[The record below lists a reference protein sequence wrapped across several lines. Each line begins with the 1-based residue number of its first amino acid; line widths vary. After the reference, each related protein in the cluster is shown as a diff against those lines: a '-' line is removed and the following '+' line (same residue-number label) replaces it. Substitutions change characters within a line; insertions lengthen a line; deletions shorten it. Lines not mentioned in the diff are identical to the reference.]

1 MTRLLLTIFIGL
13 LGYINLYAQSINFN
27 GIPLFEITSSD
38 FVCVPGAYNT
48 IGTASTSGNCINMT
62 SGGFEAGAVWVCDG
76 IDLNQNFKVSFNAN
90 FGNNISTGDG
100 IAFLLQQE
108 ALPNIIGGRG
118 GGLGYAVGDG
128 VGCQSGACPIDP
140 SVAVEFDTYDGSA
153 WLDND
158 LACNHMSIQV
168 DGSTGA
174 GATIEGPSC
183 LIPSGTSVLDGLD
196 HEICITWEPNTLEY
210 KIYFDGV
217 QIGEFNGDIRTYF
230 PNPTD
235 VWWGFTAAS
244 GGAPQNQSVCNV
256 VMETNISNPTCIC
269 SSSMTV
275 TTNSNPTT
283 CNGTNGSLIIGGLD
297 PNSTYSFNYDLDGI
311 TSGPLS
317 ITTNSSGDYLLFGL
331 SGGSYTNFD
340 AEFLGCVSTVTG
352 PILLTEPSA
361 PVLVI
366 NDPAARCDPGS
377 VDLTDPSITAGSTGS
392 GTLTYWQDA
401 GASNPLTSPNSVAT
415 TGTYFIQSDNGCI
428 DIQAVNVIIN
438 PRPILD
444 IPLPFNT
451 TICSGESPNFTPSAD
466 IQGST
471 FSWSTTSSSANLS
484 GFNIVGLGSLND
496 IISNSGNTTES
507 ITYTITPTSPA
518 PASCDGNGADYIVYI
533 LPIQSSIDVQSSCL
547 NYTWIDGNTYTTNN
561 NTASV
566 ILSSVN
572 GCDSIVTLNLT
583 ISNSIPG
590 TDIQSACNT
599 YTWIDGNTYTS
610 SNNTATFNM
619 VGGAVNGCDSTV
631 TLDLTITNSNTGTDI
646 QSACDSYSWIDGNT
660 YISSNNSATIVLTN
674 AAGCDSTVTLDLT
687 INNSETATDIQSACD
702 SYTWIDG
709 NTYTT
714 SNNSAT
720 FVLTNTSGC
729 DSTVT
734 LDLTITNS
742 NAGTD
747 TQTACD

>member
-1 MTRLLLTIFIGL
+1 MSFLHLFIISSFSKLQLLTRLLLTIFIGL

-196 HEICITWEPNTLEY
+196 HEICITWEPNVLEY

-269 SSSMTV
+269 SSSISTS
-275 TTNSNPTT
+275 TNSFPST
-283 CNGTNGSLIIGGLD
+283 CNGNDGSFLIGSLE
-297 PNSTYSFNYDLDGI
+297 PNSTYDFSYDLDGF
-311 TSGPLS
+311 TVGPFA
-317 ITTNSSGDYLLFGL
+317 ITTDAFGNYLLSSLGA
-331 SGGSYTNFD
+331 GTYTNFTAD
-340 AEFLGCVSTVTG
+340 LLGCIVVSAGPVLLIEPDP
-352 PILLTEPSA
+352 PIL
-361 PVLVI
+361 VI
-366 NDPAARCDPGS
+366 TDPPARCEPGS
-377 VDLTDPSITAGSTGS
+377 IDLTDPSITDGSSGGGS
-392 GTLTYWQDA
+392 LTYWVDA
-401 GASNPLTSPNSVAT
+401 LATNPYP
-415 TGTYFIQSDNGCI
+415 IQLVYCKWNVLYSTDNGCT
-428 DIQAVNVIIN
+428 DIQPVNVIVDPAPMVN
-438 PRPILD
+438 S
-444 IPLPFNT
+444 PLPWEAI
-451 TICSGESPNFTPSAD
+451 ICSGGSFSFSPSAD
-466 IQGST
+466 IPGTT
-471 FSWSTTSSSANLS
+471 FSWFTSPSSPNLS
-484 GFNIVGLGSLND
+484 GFSSNGSGSINE
-496 IISNSGNTTES
+496 IISNSGNTSETV
-507 ITYTITPTSPA
+507 IYT
-518 PASCDGNGADYIVYI
+518 
-533 LPIQSSIDVQSSCL
+533 LSSSRPS
-547 NYTWIDGNTYTTNN
+547 
-561 NTASV
+561 SV
-566 ILSSVN
+566 ILC
-572 GCDSIVTLNLT
+572 GIIL
-583 ISNSIPG
+583 
-590 TDIQSACNT
+590 
-599 YTWIDGNTYTS
+599 
-610 SNNTATFNM
+610 
-619 VGGAVNGCDSTV
+619 
-631 TLDLTITNSNTGTDI
+631 
-646 QSACDSYSWIDGNT
+646 
-660 YISSNNSATIVLTN
+660 
-674 AAGCDSTVTLDLT
+674 
-687 INNSETATDIQSACD
+687 
-702 SYTWIDG
+702 
-709 NTYTT
+709 
-714 SNNSAT
+714 
-720 FVLTNTSGC
+720 
-729 DSTVT
+729 
-734 LDLTITNS
+734 
-742 NAGTD
+742 
-747 TQTACD
+747 

>member
-196 HEICITWEPNTLEY
+196 HEICITWQPNLLEY

-317 ITTNSSGDYLLFGL
+317 ITTNSSGNYILFGL
-331 SGGSYTNFD
+331 GAGSYSNFD
-340 AEFLGCVSTVTG
+340 AELLGCLSSVTG
-352 PILLTEPSA
+352 PILLTGPPP
-361 PVLVI
+361 PVLAI
-366 NDPAARCDPGS
+366 NDPAPRCEPGS
-377 VDLTDPSITAGSTGS
+377 VDLTDPSITSGSTGS

-401 GASNPLTSPNSVAT
+401 GASSPLNNPNSVTT
-415 TGTYFIQSDNGCI
+415 TGTYYIQSDNGCT
-428 DIQAVNVIIN
+428 DIESVIVVVNPTPMVN
-438 PRPILD
+438 S
-444 IPLPFNT
+444 PLPWEAI
-451 TICSGESPNFTPSAD
+451 ICSGGSFSFSPSAD
-466 IQGST
+466 IPGTT
-471 FSWSTTSSSANLS
+471 FSWFTSPSSPNLS
-484 GFNIVGLGSLND
+484 GFSSNGSGSINE
-496 IISNSGNTTES
+496 IISNSGNTSETV
-507 ITYTITPTSPA
+507 IYTLSLIGPA
-518 PASCDGNGADYIVYI
+518 PSFCAG
-533 LPIQSSIDVQSSCL
+533 SSFDFM
-547 NYTWIDGNTYTTNN
+547 
-561 NTASV
+561 
-566 ILSSVN
+566 
-572 GCDSIVTLNLT
+572 LT
-583 ISNSIPG
+583 ISPATNPG
-590 TDIQSACNT
+590 IENYSGCSG
-599 YTWIDGNTYTS
+599 DGYS
-610 SNNTATFNM
+610 
-619 VGGAVNGCDSTV
+619 VVVNG
-631 TLDLTITNSNTGTDI
+631 
-646 QSACDSYSWIDGNT
+646 AT
-660 YISSNNSATIVLTN
+660 YN
-674 AAGCDSTVTLDLT
+674 
-687 INNSETATDIQSACD
+687 E
-702 SYTWIDG
+702 
-709 NTYTT
+709 
-714 SNNSAT
+714 
-720 FVLTNTSGC
+720 
-729 DSTVT
+729 
-734 LDLTITNS
+734 
-742 NAGTD
+742 
-747 TQTACD
+747 